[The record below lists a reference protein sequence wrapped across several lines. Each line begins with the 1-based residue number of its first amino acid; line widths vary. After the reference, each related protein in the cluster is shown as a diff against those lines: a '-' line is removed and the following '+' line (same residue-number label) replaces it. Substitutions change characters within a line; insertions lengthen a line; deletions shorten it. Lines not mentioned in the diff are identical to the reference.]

1 MKGQIFLTHSGGSL
15 PANNNVPAPQR
26 KRFSLK
32 GRTVPIDLRV
42 DAVRGDLADVDL
54 ADRVFA
60 PHYAKACA
68 FNVITTTE
76 LRAAPSAKAET
87 VASLNPGERF
97 DLLDISGGWGW
108 GRSAGAVGYVVSNAI
123 EPL

>member
-32 GRTVPIDLRV
+32 GRTVPIDVRV
-42 DAVRGDLADVDL
+42 DAVRGDLADVEL

-60 PHYAKACA
+60 PHYAKACE
-68 FNVITTTE
+68 FTVKHDTE
-76 LRAAPSAKAET
+76 LRAAPSAEAAV
-87 VASLNPGERF
+87 VAALSKGAPF

-108 GRSAGAVGYVVSNAI
+108 GRSAG
-123 EPL
+123 